1 MLERKQQKMI
11 VLPNSL
17 LLNQSSNHIFSKKY
31 INNKVYKETK
41 PQWNTCHHAA
51 FSFTFT
57 IVYNPPA
64 FSSPLP
70 EVFFS
75 VFMHSL
81 CVCLF
86 IIFNNNS
93 L

>member
-1 MLERKQQKMI
+1 MLERKQQKLI

-17 LLNQSSNHIFSKKY
+17 LINQSSNHIFLKKY
-31 INNKVYKETK
+31 IIKFTK
-41 PQWNTCHHAA
+41 KLNLSGT
-51 FSFTFT
+51 
-57 IVYNPPA
+57 PA
-64 FSSPLP
+64 IMLHLVLLSLLCTNLPVFSSPLP

-86 IIFNNNS
+86 IILNNNS

>member
-1 MLERKQQKMI
+1 MLERKQQKLI

-17 LLNQSSNHIFSKKY
+17 LINQSSNHIFLKKY
-31 INNKVYKETK
+31 NKVYKETK
-41 PQWNTCHHAA
+41 PQWNTCHHVA

-57 IVYNPPA
+57 IVYNLPV

-86 IIFNNNS
+86 IILNNNS